1 MEFFLETAPWLS
13 TKLQFKFLTMANK
26 VLPELTPAFPSDLPV
41 KEFLKNILNF
51 NRCIIFVGLTG
62 GAGGKEP
69 ACQCRRCKGPGFHPW
84 VGKIPWRRAWQL
96 TPVLLPEESHGQR
109 SLVCYSLQGCMTGDL
124 ACTHYICN
132 SHHNPFLEHF
142 YHVKKLS

>member
-51 NRCIIFVGLTG
+51 NKCIIFVGLTG

-69 ACQCRRCKGPGFHPW
+69 AYQCRRCKRPGFYRW
-84 VGKIPWRRAWQL
+84 VGKIPLEEGMATHSSIIAWRIPW
-96 TPVLLPEESHGQR
+96 TEEPGG
-109 SLVCYSLQGCMTGDL
+109 LQFTGL
-124 ACTHYICN
+124 
-132 SHHNPFLEHF
+132 
-142 YHVKKLS
+142 